1 MTDIL
6 LTEEEIKFREELR
19 AFIAREIDPALVERM
34 DSEKEEYPYEFI
46 RKMGKGGY
54 LGVSFPKEYGGRGLN
69 FVCEMLANEEAGALS
84 TGLAC
89 ARGMPTYVGR
99 PIYTYGSEHL
109 KQKYLKPTLQGMLI
123 CAEAFS
129 EPNYGSDVAHIETKA
144 IREGAD
150 YIVSGAKRFQAG
162 GMGADWFLVVARTD
176 PNIEAHKGL
185 SAFVVERAMGI
196 RVEER
201 FELLGFRGMGVSD
214 LFIKNAK
221 VPGENLIGKEGDG
234 WTIFLHSL
242 EGERIL
248 EASGTVGSARECM
261 KIAVKYAN
269 ERTAFGKKIRE
280 YQAVSHK
287 IADMALNIDASRL
300 LLIRAARMIDK
311 GIAGLDAARA
321 VAEAKLFASE
331 TAFKTA
337 NDSLQILGGIGY
349 TKKYPVERYLRD
361 IRVVMIYNGPSE
373 IMKEIIQR
381 QVFREMTRQV
391 ANEN

>member
-1 MTDIL
+1 MTDIF
-6 LTEEEIKFREELR
+6 LTEEEIKFREGLR
-19 AFIAREIDPALVERM
+19 TFIAREIDPELVERM

-46 RKMGKGGY
+46 RKMGQGGY
-54 LGVSFPKEYGGRGLN
+54 IGVSFPKDYGGQGLN
-69 FVCEMLANEEAGALS
+69 FICEMLASEEAGALS
-84 TGLAC
+84 TGLGC

-99 PIYTYGSEHL
+99 PIYAYGSEEL
-109 KQKYLKPTLQGMLI
+109 KQKYLAPTFRGKLI

-129 EPNYGSDVAHIETKA
+129 EPNYGSDLAHTETKA
-144 IREGAD
+144 VRNGNT
-150 YIVSGAKRFQAG
+150 YTVSGAKRFQAG

-176 PNIEAHKGL
+176 PNVEAHKGL
-185 SAFVVERAMGI
+185 SAFVVERGMGI
-196 RVEER
+196 RVEEH

-214 LFIKNAK
+214 LFIKGAR
-221 VPGENLIGKEGDG
+221 VPKENLIGKEGDG
-234 WTIFLHSL
+234 WHIFLHSL

-248 EASGTVGSARECM
+248 EGSSAIGSARECL

-269 ERTAFGKKIRE
+269 ERVAFDRKIRE

-287 IADMALNIDASRL
+287 IADMAVNIDASRL

-311 GIAGLDAARA
+311 GIKGLDAAGA
-321 VAEAKLFASE
+321 IAEAKLFASE

-361 IRVVMIYNGPSE
+361 VRVVMIYNGPSE
-373 IMKEIIQR
+373 IMREIIQR
-381 QVFREMTRQV
+381 QVFRELTK
-391 ANEN
+391 